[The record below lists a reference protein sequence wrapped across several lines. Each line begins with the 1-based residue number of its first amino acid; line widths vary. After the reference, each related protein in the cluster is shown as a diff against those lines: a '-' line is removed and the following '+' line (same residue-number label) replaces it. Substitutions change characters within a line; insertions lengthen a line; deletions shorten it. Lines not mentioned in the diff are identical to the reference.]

1 MGLARLALRGTV
13 GTLFVGHGMQKLNGS
28 FGGEGIEATGQMFDK
43 IGMRP
48 GKRHALAAGA
58 AETVGGALLV
68 AGLFTPA
75 AVAMLSGVMITAIRT
90 VHLRNGVWVTK
101 GGYEY
106 NLVLLA
112 SLYAIADVGP
122 GTISLDALRGKNRA
136 GAHWA
141 LAAVGFGALGSWLA
155 TEYANRYQEP
165 SEHNPER
172 WEPPADET
180 SEARFADEDSSAHA
194 PSGTL
199 V

>member
-13 GTLFVGHGMQKLNGS
+13 GTLFVGHGMQKLTGS
-28 FGGEGIEATGQMFDK
+28 FGGEGIEGTGQMFEK
-43 IGMRP
+43 VGMRP
-48 GKRHALAAGA
+48 GKRHAMVAGA
-58 AETVGGALLV
+58 AETAGGAMLV

-90 VHLRNGVWVTK
+90 VHYRNGVWVTK

-122 GTISLDALRGKNRA
+122 GTISLDALRGKNRS

-141 LAAVGFGALGSWLA
+141 LMAVGVGALGSWLS
-155 TEYANRYQEP
+155 TEYARRYQEP

-172 WEPPADET
+172 WEPAAGGQVYTEQET
-180 SEARFADEDSSAHA
+180 SEPEAT
-194 PSGTL
+194 GTL

>member
-13 GTLFVGHGMQKLNGS
+13 GTLFVGHGMQKLTGS
-28 FGGEGIEATGQMFDK
+28 FGGEGIDATAQTFDK
-43 IGMRP
+43 MGMRP
-48 GKRHALAAGA
+48 GKHHAVAAGA
-58 AETVGGALLV
+58 SEAAGGALLV

-122 GTISLDALRGKNRA
+122 GHISLDALRGKNRA

-141 LAAVGFGALGSWLA
+141 LAAVGFGAVGSWLS
-155 TEYANRYQEP
+155 TEYANRYQER

-172 WEPPADET
+172 WEQPASDGGEQFAEHET
-180 SEARFADEDSSAHA
+180 SERPPA
-194 PSGTL
+194 GTL